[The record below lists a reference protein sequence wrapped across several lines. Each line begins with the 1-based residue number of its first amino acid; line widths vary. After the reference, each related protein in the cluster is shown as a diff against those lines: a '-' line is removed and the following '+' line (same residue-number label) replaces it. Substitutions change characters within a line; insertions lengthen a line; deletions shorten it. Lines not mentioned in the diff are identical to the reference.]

1 MGIGEDVHLDNQSA
15 TGDIFT
21 SDTLARTLLVPC
33 AGCLPSSRCLLS
45 NRHGRVTDRV
55 LFTGTGRIKI
65 PFIQ

>member
-33 AGCLPSSRCLLS
+33 AGCLPSSKCLLS
-45 NRHGRVTDRV
+45 TDM
-55 LFTGTGRIKI
+55 GG
-65 PFIQ
+65 